1 MDETQTVQLPF
12 SKTTWAQYLNVSRT
26 SLSRELR
33 TLCTQGILAME
44 EKKIRILQPG
54 RMQDLLYL
62 EEQSGSV
69 RTDYAYNLLC
79 DILSVLEV
87 DDMARGVR
95 RSIDDQIAA
104 LDTVMEKTQEKLD
117 KLKRER
123 NELLGKKK
131 EEMVREVTDLIQG
144 AGISVEQL
152 RQIIEQ
158 EIQKEQTA

>member
-1 MDETQTVQLPF
+1 
-12 SKTTWAQYLNVSRT
+12 
-26 SLSRELR
+26 
-33 TLCTQGILAME
+33 
-44 EKKIRILQPG
+44 
-54 RMQDLLYL
+54 
-62 EEQSGSV
+62 
-69 RTDYAYNLLC
+69 
-79 DILSVLEV
+79 
-87 DDMARGVR
+87 MARGVR